1 MKQPFLN
8 CVEEYRLCVS
18 FNCSWERDEISTVHR
33 RRRFGLA
40 QLLCKLFI
48 SDSFK
53 GLWFCYFG
61 SV

>member
-8 CVEEYRLCVS
+8 SVEQYRLCVS

-48 SDSFK
+48 SDSF
-53 GLWFCYFG
+53 
-61 SV
+61 

>member
-8 CVEEYRLCVS
+8 SVEQYRLCVS
-18 FNCSWERDEISTVHR
+18 FNCSWERDEISNAHR